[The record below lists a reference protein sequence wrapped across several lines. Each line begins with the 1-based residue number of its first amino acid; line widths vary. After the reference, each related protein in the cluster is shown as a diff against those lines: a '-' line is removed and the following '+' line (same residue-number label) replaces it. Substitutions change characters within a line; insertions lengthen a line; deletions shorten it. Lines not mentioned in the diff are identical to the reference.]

1 MRKCKKHAFS
11 IEMKSKDHIKSIS
24 MSNGPHGGV
33 LFEGFLGEI
42 EELGMVEEVILEV
55 KGCNGT
61 LRIDL
66 DEAELRKML
75 AKKNKGASS

>member
-1 MRKCKKHAFS
+1 
-11 IEMKSKDHIKSIS
+11 MKSKDHIKSIS

-33 LFEGFLGEI
+33 LFEGFLGEL

-66 DEAELRKML
+66 DEGELRKML
-75 AKKNKGASS
+75 AKKNKGESS